1 MTTAARDRDNPS
13 RRGPLGSVATV
24 GAGIAVFRLLPSI
37 WAACTDTEWDAN
49 RAWGIAGYAPLTALT
64 VLVFCWAAYAVLAT
78 RSSVWVVAFA
88 PVAATAVA
96 LLVVWAVVAWQHD
109 AAGVMQDRCPRG
121 TPPWWLSLIPL

>member
-1 MTTAARDRDNPS
+1 MIETI
-13 RRGPLGSVATV
+13 RRVGVLWVPLLAV

-78 RSSVWVVAFA
+78 RSSVWVSYCGQ
-88 PVAATAVA
+88 
-96 LLVVWAVVAWQHD
+96 LS
-109 AAGVMQDRCPRG
+109 RG
-121 TPPWWLSLIPL
+121 STTPLA